1 MRTRLT
7 FFAALLSVTAIQPM
21 HAQKAFEGRVVMEM
35 RGDEKS
41 SPLVMWI
48 KGSKARMNMSH
59 NGQEF
64 GIIMDHG
71 ASQMTMLMSG
81 PKMYMQQAI
90 PNVEADGDGK
100 AKMTRTGKTS
110 TVAGHQCEIIRVEDP
125 EAGTSEICGATDMGR
140 FVMGQRSP
148 AERSK
153 TPAWAKGLENF
164 FPLRVTDGEGTTVLE
179 VTAIEEKPVDSALF
193 APPAGYKPMSMP
205 GR

>member
-7 FFAALLSVTAIQPM
+7 FVAATLSLAAAQPM
-21 HAQKAFEGRVVMEM
+21 HAQETFEGRVLLEM

-41 SPLVMWI
+41 YPVEMWI
-48 KGSKARMNMSH
+48 KGSKARMNMTH
-59 NGQEF
+59 DGQEF

-81 PKMYMQQAI
+81 PKMYMQQEMPDA
-90 PNVEADGDGK
+90 EAGGDRGTK
-100 AKMTRTGKTS
+100 VTRTGKTS
-110 TVAGHQCEIIRVEDP
+110 TVAGHRCEIVRVEDP
-125 EAGTSEICGATDMGR
+125 DAGTSEICGATDMGR
-140 FVMGQRSP
+140 FVMGQGSP
-148 AERSK
+148 TERSR
-153 TPAWAKGLENF
+153 TPVWARGLENF

-179 VTAIEEKPVDSALF
+179 VTAIEEKPVDAALF